1 MEIGTRPNDIK
12 PYSILW
18 RNVKQNEIWQ
28 VIYNFSKE
36 NDAKLKIDADFHKK
50 LFYELYSY
58 ETNYNNNISLYKDF
72 IVSVS
77 EDIELKLTLVDAKN
91 MKYYVRL
98 TNLKGVLNEI

>member
-12 PYSILW
+12 PYSILY

-58 ETNYNNNISLYKDF
+58 ETNYNNNISLNKDF
-72 IVSVS
+72 IMSVS
-77 EDIELKLTLVDAKN
+77 EDIELKLTLVDIDKV
-91 MKYYVRL
+91 KFYVRL
-98 TNLKGVLNEI
+98 TNLKGAFDV